1 MRGNRESRIW
11 KWVAVLAAL
20 VFLISIGLLFW
31 YAFAGTPSEL
41 KCELVDSDG
50 RRACP

>member
-1 MRGNRESRIW
+1 MW

-20 VFLISIGLLFW
+20 VFLMSIGLLFC

-41 KCELVDSDG
+41 TCEPVGNDG